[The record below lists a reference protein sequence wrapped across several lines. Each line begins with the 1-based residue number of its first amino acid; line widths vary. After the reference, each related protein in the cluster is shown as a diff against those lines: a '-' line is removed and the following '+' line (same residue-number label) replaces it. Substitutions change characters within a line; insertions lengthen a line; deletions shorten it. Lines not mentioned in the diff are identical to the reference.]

1 MAFSSGSA
9 VPDAFRNLLGINE
22 SPPGAPNDSPSW
34 KDELKEA
41 AYIPPSGKRFPFA
54 YEEVSLNIPLRGTEW
69 GFPNVKGSYI
79 QKTGL
84 ASTRYPMRV
93 YFWGPN
99 CNTLGKA
106 FVEVLCEQGN
116 GKLEHPLY
124 GTISNVTPFG
134 EINRRDDLVREANQV
149 CIEVVFFTTTGA
161 VYPSSPNAPKS
172 EINAALDAFAA
183 QAAAMF
189 EAGQGGLKQGI
200 VKDTNLKAKITAT
213 IRKASKY
220 LSNVAAVNTAVTRDF
235 RDAQSAIN
243 FGIDVLVG
251 QPLQLAIQVENMI
264 TLPAR
269 ALAGITTR
277 LEAYG
282 NMAQDIIGSSKAN
295 AQIAEGA
302 TINRVLQKL
311 AQDFQVD
318 DLSAMSAVAGSI
330 TSAVN
335 NTFKTK
341 PEALSAAEAIID
353 QLADVVEWR
362 DDNYA
367 AIGAVVPAAVDTGES
382 YQALQAAAALAAG
395 YLIQISSTLIPE
407 RRLTLDRARSIIDVC
422 AQVYGTVD
430 NKIDFLIES
439 NDFSGDEIIE
449 LPAGTVV
456 KYYV

>member
-1 MAFSSGSA
+1 MAISSGSA

-22 SPPGAPNDSPSW
+22 SPPGVPSDDPSW
-34 KDELKEA
+34 KNRLKDA
-41 AYIPPSGKRFPFA
+41 AYTPPSGKRFPFA
-54 YEEVSLNIPLRGTEW
+54 YEELSQGIPLRGTEW
-69 GFPNVKGSYI
+69 GFPNINGSYI

-84 ASTRYPMRV
+84 ASTRFPMRC

-99 CNTLGKA
+99 CDLLGKT
-106 FVEVLCEQGN
+106 FVDVLCEQGN

-124 GTISNVTPFG
+124 GTIAPVTPFG

-149 CIEVVFFTTTGA
+149 CIEVEFFTTTGA
-161 VYPSSPNAPKS
+161 IYPNSPNAPKS
-172 EINAALDAFAA
+172 QINAALDAFAA
-183 QAAAMF
+183 QVAAMF
-189 EAGQGGLKQGI
+189 ESGQGGLKQGI
-200 VKDTNLKAKITAT
+200 VKDTNLKAKVQAIL
-213 IRKASKY
+213 KKSSKY
-220 LSNVAAVNTAVTRDF
+220 LSNVAAVNTAVMRDF

-243 FGIDVLVG
+243 FGLDVLVG

-264 TLPAR
+264 TAPAR
-269 ALAGITTR
+269 ALAGIAAR

-282 NMAQDIIGSSKAN
+282 DMAQDIIGSSKAN
-295 AQIAEGA
+295 TQIAAGA
-302 TINRVLQKL
+302 TIDRVLQKL

-341 PEALSAAEAIID
+341 PEALAAAETIIA
-353 QLADVVEWR
+353 QLADVVAWR

-367 AIGAVVPAAVDTGES
+367 AIGDVVPAAMDTGES
-382 YQALQAAAALAAG
+382 HQALQHAAALAAG
-395 YLIQISSTLIPE
+395 YLLQISSTLVPE
-407 RRLTLDRARSIIDVC
+407 RRLTLDRERTVIDVC

-430 NKIDFLIES
+430 DKIDFLIES
-439 NDFSGDEIIE
+439 NDFSGDEIIL

-456 KYYV
+456 RYYV